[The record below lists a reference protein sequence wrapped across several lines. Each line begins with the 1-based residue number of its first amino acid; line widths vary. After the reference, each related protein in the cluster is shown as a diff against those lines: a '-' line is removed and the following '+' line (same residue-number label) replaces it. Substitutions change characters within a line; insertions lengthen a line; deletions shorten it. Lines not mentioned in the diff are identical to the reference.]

1 MGWARGGSRRVLN
14 RLAFFAGCR
23 VCSARIA
30 AMPARTPAPYCDP
43 GDDLAGQARVISV
56 SELNRTARTLIER
69 QLPLLW
75 VAGELSNFRRY
86 DSGHCYFVLKDAQA
100 QVRCVMFR
108 GRAQHLDW
116 KPADGAQVEVRAVPT
131 LYEARGDFQ
140 LNVESMRQAG
150 SGALYEA
157 FARLKSRLEAEGLF
171 DSARKRPLPRFPR
184 CIGIVT
190 SLQAAALRD
199 VLTTLGRRM
208 PGLPVVIY
216 PTLVQGEGAAAQ
228 IAAAIET
235 AGRRAECDVL
245 LVCRGGGSIED
256 LWAFN
261 EEPVA
266 RAIAASPMPVVSGVG
281 HETDFTI
288 ADFAAD
294 LRAPTP
300 TAAAELISQSR
311 VELQAQLAQ
320 LARGLARAARRR
332 LERHMQGLD
341 YLMRRLVHPGE
352 RIAEQRRNLEH
363 LVARLMAAMGH
374 AAETWQWR
382 VRELAREWRALKPDF
397 AAAAERQR
405 DLMLRLQRAARVRAD
420 TAAAQLKSLEAQL
433 AQLNPE
439 NVLGRGY
446 AIVRTANGEVVR
458 DADRLAVGD
467 AVDLTLGRGEATAT
481 VTGRKSRS
489 Q

>member
-1 MGWARGGSRRVLN
+1 
-14 RLAFFAGCR
+14 
-23 VCSARIA
+23 
-30 AMPARTPAPYCDP
+30 MPARTPVPNRDP
-43 GDDLAGQARVISV
+43 EDDLAGHARVISV
-56 SELNRTARTLIER
+56 SELNRTARALIER

-100 QVRCVMFR
+100 QVRGVMFR
-108 GRAQHLDW
+108 HRAQHLDW
-116 KPADGAQVEVRAVPT
+116 KPVDGAQVEVRAVPT

-140 LNVESMRQAG
+140 LNVEAMRQAG

-157 FARLKSRLEAEGLF
+157 FARLKARLEAEGLF
-171 DSARKRPLPRFPR
+171 DPARKRPLPRFPR
-184 CIGIVT
+184 RIGIVT

-266 RAIAASPMPVVSGVG
+266 RAIVASPMPVVSGVG

-300 TAAAELISQSR
+300 TAAAELISPSR
-311 VELQAQLAQ
+311 VELGAQLAQ

-332 LERHMQGLD
+332 LEQHMQGLD

-382 VRELAREWRALKPDF
+382 VRELSREWRALKPDF

-405 DLMLRLQRAARVRAD
+405 DLSLRLQRAARVRAD

-446 AIVRTANGEVVR
+446 AIVRDARGSIVR
-458 DADRLAVGD
+458 DAGQLAVGD
-467 AVDLTLGRGEATAT
+467 ALGLTLGRGEATAT
-481 VTGRKSRS
+481 VTDRKPRA
-489 Q
+489 

>member
-1 MGWARGGSRRVLN
+1 
-14 RLAFFAGCR
+14 
-23 VCSARIA
+23 
-30 AMPARTPAPYCDP
+30 MPALIPAANREP
-43 GDDLAGQARVISV
+43 GGEHAGVITV
-56 SELNRTARTLIER
+56 SELNRTARALIER

-75 VAGELSNFRRY
+75 VAGEISNFRRY

-100 QVRCVMFR
+100 QVRCVFFR
-108 GRAQHLDW
+108 HRAQHLDW
-116 KPADGAQVEVRAVPT
+116 KPVDGAQVEVRAVPT

-157 FARLKSRLEAEGLF
+157 FARLKARLEAEGLF
-171 DSARKRPLPRFPR
+171 DPARKRPLPRFPR

-228 IAAAIET
+228 IAAAIAT

-266 RAIAASPMPVVSGVG
+266 RAIVGSPMPVVSGVG

-300 TAAAELISQSR
+300 TAAAELISPSR
-311 VELQAQLAQ
+311 VELGAQLAQ

-332 LERHMQGLD
+332 LEQHMQGLD

-352 RIAEQRRNLEH
+352 RIAEQRRHLEH
-363 LVARLMAAMGH
+363 LVARLTSAMGH

-397 AAAAERQR
+397 AAARERQR
-405 DLMLRLQRAARVRAD
+405 DLTLRLQRAARVRVE
-420 TAAAQLKSLEAQL
+420 TTAAQLKSLEAQL

-446 AIVRTANGEVVR
+446 AIVRDARGGVVR
-458 DADRLAVGD
+458 DANRLVAGD
-467 AVDLTLGRGEATAT
+467 DVSIALGRGEASAR
-481 VTGRKSRS
+481 VTGIKPRS

>member
-1 MGWARGGSRRVLN
+1 MSELPPRDPAADADVIAVSDLN
-14 RLAFFAGCR
+14 RM
-23 VCSARIA
+23 AR
-30 AMPARTPAPYCDP
+30 
-43 GDDLAGQARVISV
+43 S
-56 SELNRTARTLIER
+56 LIER

-75 VAGELSNFRRY
+75 VAGEISNFRRY

-108 GRAQHLDW
+108 HRAQHLGW
-116 KPADGAQVEVRAVPT
+116 KPADGAQVAVRALPT

-140 LNVESMRQAG
+140 LNVEAMRQAG
-150 SGALYEA
+150 AGALYEA
-157 FARLKSRLEAEGLF
+157 FARLKAKLDAEGLF
-171 DSARKRPLPRFPR
+171 DPDRKRPLPRFPR
-184 CIGIVT
+184 RIGIVT

-228 IAAAIET
+228 IAAAIQT
-235 AGRRAECDVL
+235 AGQRAECDVL

-261 EEPVA
+261 EEMVA
-266 RAIAASPMPVVSGVG
+266 RAIVACPIPVISGVG

-294 LRAPTP
+294 VRAPTP
-300 TAAAELISQSR
+300 TAAAELASPDRAQ
-311 VELQAQLAQ
+311 LQAQL
-320 LARGLARAARRR
+320 GRAASGLVRAELR
-332 LERHMQGLD
+332 MQALD
-341 YLMRRLVHPGE
+341 YLTRRLVHPGE
-352 RIAEQRRNLEH
+352 RIAEQRRNLAH
-363 LVARLMAAMGH
+363 LAARLVAAMGH

-382 VRELAREWRALKPDF
+382 LRELAREWRALKPDF

-405 DLMLRLQRAARVRAD
+405 DLTLRLQRAARVRAD
-420 TAAAQLKSLEAQL
+420 SLAARLRSLEAQL

-439 NVLGRGY
+439 NVVGRGY
-446 AIVRTANGEVVR
+446 AIVRNASGEVVR
-458 DADRLAVGD
+458 DAAMLAGGD
-467 AVDLTLGRGEATAT
+467 DIDVALARGGATAR
-481 VTGRKSRS
+481 VMAVRKNAK
-489 Q
+489 

>member
-1 MGWARGGSRRVLN
+1 
-14 RLAFFAGCR
+14 
-23 VCSARIA
+23 
-30 AMPARTPAPYCDP
+30 MPARTSAANRDP
-43 GDDLAGQARVISV
+43 GDDLAGPPGVITV
-56 SELNRTARTLIER
+56 SELNRTARALIER

-108 GRAQHLDW
+108 GRVQHLDW

-140 LNVESMRQAG
+140 LNVETMRQSG

-157 FARLKSRLEAEGLF
+157 FARLKARLEAEGLF
-171 DSARKRPLPRFPR
+171 DPARKRPLPRFPR
-184 CIGIVT
+184 RVGIVT

-228 IAAAIET
+228 IAAAITT

-261 EEPVA
+261 EEAVA
-266 RAIAASPMPVVSGVG
+266 RAIVASPMPVVSGVG

-311 VELQAQLAQ
+311 VELGEQLAQ

-341 YLMRRLVHPGE
+341 YLLRRLVHPGE
-352 RIAEQRRNLEH
+352 RIAEQRRH
-363 LVARLMAAMGH
+363 LAHLIARLIAAVGH

-382 VRELAREWRALKPDF
+382 VRELSREWRALKPNF
-397 AAAAERQR
+397 AAAAERQC
-405 DLMLRLQRAARVRAD
+405 DLATRLQRAARVRAE
-420 TAAAQLKSLEAQL
+420 TAAAHLKSLEAQL
-433 AQLNPE
+433 SQLNPE

-446 AIVRTANGEVVR
+446 AIVRDAQGGVVR
-458 DADRLAVGD
+458 DAMQLAVGD
-467 AVDLTLGRGEATAT
+467 GVGLTLGRGEATAT
-481 VTGRKSRS
+481 VTGRKSRP

>member
-1 MGWARGGSRRVLN
+1 
-14 RLAFFAGCR
+14 
-23 VCSARIA
+23 
-30 AMPARTPAPYCDP
+30 MPARVPAAPHDP
-43 GDDLAGQARVISV
+43 ADAQDGHAGVITV
-56 SELNRTARTLIER
+56 TELNRTARALIER

-75 VAGELSNFRRY
+75 VAGEISNFRRY

-108 GRAQHLDW
+108 HRAQHLDW

-131 LYEARGDFQ
+131 VYEARGDFQ
-140 LNVESMRQAG
+140 LNVEGMRQAG

-157 FARLKSRLEAEGLF
+157 FARLKARLEAEGLF
-171 DSARKRPLPRFPR
+171 DPARKRPLPRFPR
-184 CIGIVT
+184 RVGIVT
-190 SLQAAALRD
+190 SLQAASLRD

-228 IAAAIET
+228 IAAAVET

-266 RAIAASPMPVVSGVG
+266 RAIVASPMPVVSGVG

-294 LRAPTP
+294 VRAPTP
-300 TAAAELISQSR
+300 TAAAELISPSR

-352 RIAEQRRNLEH
+352 RVAEQGRNLAH
-363 LVARLMAAMGH
+363 LAARLMTAMAH
-374 AAETWQWR
+374 ASETWQWR
-382 VRELAREWRALKPDF
+382 LRELAREWRALKPDF
-397 AAAAERQR
+397 AVAAERQR
-405 DLMLRLQRAARVRAD
+405 DVALRLQRAARVRAE

-446 AIVRTANGEVVR
+446 AIVRNAQGVVVR
-458 DADRLAVGD
+458 DAAHLSVGD
-467 AVDLTLGRGEATAT
+467 EVGLELGRGEAAAR
-481 VTGRKSRS
+481 VTGHKPRP

>member
-1 MGWARGGSRRVLN
+1 
-14 RLAFFAGCR
+14 
-23 VCSARIA
+23 
-30 AMPARTPAPYCDP
+30 MPARVPAAPHDP
-43 GDDLAGQARVISV
+43 ADAQDGHAGVITV
-56 SELNRTARTLIER
+56 TELNRTARALIER

-75 VAGELSNFRRY
+75 VAGEISNFRRY

-108 GRAQHLDW
+108 HRAQHLDW

-131 LYEARGDFQ
+131 VYEARGDFQ
-140 LNVESMRQAG
+140 LNVEGMRQAG

-157 FARLKSRLEAEGLF
+157 FARLKARLEAEGLF
-171 DSARKRPLPRFPR
+171 DPARKRPLPRFPR
-184 CIGIVT
+184 RVGIVT

-228 IAAAIET
+228 IAAAVET

-266 RAIAASPMPVVSGVG
+266 RAIVASPMPVVSGVG

-294 LRAPTP
+294 VRAPTP
-300 TAAAELISQSR
+300 TAAAELISPSR

-352 RIAEQRRNLEH
+352 RVAEQGRNLAH
-363 LVARLMAAMGH
+363 LAARLMTAMAH
-374 AAETWQWR
+374 ASETWQWR
-382 VRELAREWRALKPDF
+382 LRELAREWRALKPDF
-397 AAAAERQR
+397 AVAAERQR
-405 DLMLRLQRAARVRAD
+405 DVALRLQRAARVRAE

-446 AIVRTANGEVVR
+446 AIVRNAQGVVVR
-458 DADRLAVGD
+458 DAAHLSVGD
-467 AVDLTLGRGEATAT
+467 EVGLELGRGEAAAR
-481 VTGRKSRS
+481 VTGHKPRP